1 MSLDQYASRAEKAE
15 KEIENLR
22 QIFSTMT
29 RAQTTDNSQEK
40 LKKEIERLQQENK
53 ALQDSLSQLQT
64 HKTTEPS
71 CNSTEAEGEDEVN
84 PWDVKAS
91 SDKGVD
97 YEKLIVKFG
106 SSAID
111 SILLA
116 RLEAVIKR
124 PAHHLLRRG
133 IFFSHRDL
141 AIILDHVEKGEK
153 FFLYTGRGPSSE
165 AMHLGHLIPFMFTK
179 WLQDVFDVPLVIQLT
194 DDEKFLWKD
203 LKMEECQRLGWQNVK
218 DIIAL
223 GFDVNKTFI
232 FADLTYMGQCPSFYQ
247 NVIKIQK
254 CVTYNQVKGIFGF
267 DDSSPIGKIGF
278 PAVQA
283 APSFSSSF
291 PFIFGD
297 KTRVPCLIPCAIDQD
312 PYFRMTRDVAPRLGY
327 LKPALLHSSFFPA
340 LQGAQTKMS
349 ASDSNTSIFLTDTP
363 KQIKTK
369 INKYAFS
376 GGRATVEEHKEKGGD
391 CDVDISFQY
400 LRFFLEDDEKL
411 EKIRCEY
418 SSGEMLSGYLKK
430 ELIDLLTPMVIQHQE
445 KRKLVTDDVIAEFMR
460 PRQLNF

>member
-1 MSLDQYASRAEKAE
+1 MSQLSLNEFKERADRAEREIEELSKIFSSLDKSKSVDVEAVSA
-15 KEIENLR
+15 
-22 QIFSTMT
+22 
-29 RAQTTDNSQEK
+29 
-40 LKKEIERLQQENK
+40 LKKENEYLK
-53 ALQDSLSQLQT
+53 DKLASLEKETNQIS
-64 HKTTEPS
+64 S
-71 CNSTEAEGEDEVN
+71 SAAAEAEDEDEVN

-106 SSAID
+106 SSSID
-111 SILLA
+111 AALIS
-116 RLEAVIKR
+116 RFEAVTKR
-124 PAHHLLRRG
+124 PVHHLLKRG
-133 IFFSHRDL
+133 MFFSHRDMGF
-141 AIILDHVEKGEK
+141 ILDQVEKGNK

-203 LKMEECQRLGWQNVK
+203 FKMEECQRLGWENVK

-232 FADLTYMGQCPSFYQ
+232 FQDLTFMGQCPSFYQ

-291 PFIFGD
+291 PFIFGANP
-297 KTRVPCLIPCAIDQD
+297 KVPCLIPCAIDQD
-312 PYFRMTRDVAPRLGY
+312 PYFRMTRDVAPRIGG
-327 LKPALLHSSFFPA
+327 LKPALLHSTFFPA

-349 ASDSNTSIFLTDTP
+349 ASDANSSIFLTDTP

-376 GGRATVEEHKEKGGD
+376 GGQATVEEHKEKGGD

-400 LRFFLEDDEKL
+400 LRFFLEDDAKL
-411 EKIRCEY
+411 EQIRRDY
-418 SSGEMLSGYLKK
+418 SSGELLSGFLKK
-430 ELIDLLTPMVIQHQE
+430 ELIDVLTPLVLKHQE
-445 KRKLVTDDVIAEFMR
+445 RRKAVTDEMIKEFMTPRKL
-460 PRQLNF
+460 NF